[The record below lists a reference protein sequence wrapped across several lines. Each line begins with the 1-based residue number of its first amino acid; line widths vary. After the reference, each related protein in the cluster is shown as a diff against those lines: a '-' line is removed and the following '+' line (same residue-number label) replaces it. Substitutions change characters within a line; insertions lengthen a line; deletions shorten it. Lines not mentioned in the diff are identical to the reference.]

1 MPSAKNYKLY
11 GIAGFAR
18 TGKDTIGNYM
28 AGIHNFRKYAFADP
42 IKEAASKMFGVH
54 LNDFYDNALSDRE
67 TVLPEW
73 GYSPRQMIQ
82 MLGTEGG
89 RDLFRED
96 IWVKRGEIEWKNFC
110 AGEPVECGMVI
121 TDVRF
126 ENEAKMIR
134 EMGGKI
140 IHVFRDKATA
150 INSHISEAGIVVGEE
165 DTTIF
170 NNGTLPELCDTIDI
184 IIGES

>member
-1 MPSAKNYKLY
+1 MKTTKNYKLY

-28 AGIHNFRKYAFADP
+28 CGVHHYRKYAFADP
-42 IKEAASKMFGVH
+42 IKEAASKMFGVP
-54 LNDFYDNALSDRE
+54 LEYFYDGDRDRE
-67 TVLPEW
+67 LVLPEW
-73 GYSPRQMIQ
+73 DYSPRQMIQ
-82 MLGTEGG
+82 LLGTEGG

-96 IWVKRGEIEWKNFC
+96 IWVKRSEIEWKNFC
-110 AGEPVECGMVI
+110 SGEPVECGMVI

-140 IHVFRDKATA
+140 IHVFRDKASP